1 MEFRGAGRLASHHQ
15 EDQFRYEIQGV
26 GVYRLFALYA
36 VTHVFPLDLSRV
48 PTHHPG
54 PSEGSIAIEAGAEIR
69 TCEGETMVVN
79 LQGTLI
85 ATTNGLSTGMRIS
98 IHVYLTDKHAA
109 ARVVYVDPEN
119 PLHCGIA
126 LDEPRTSGEFR
137 CHPMTGMKKQPLR
150 WAESQTSGF
159 ENEG

>member
-1 MEFRGAGRLASHHQ
+1 M
-15 EDQFRYEIQGV
+15 
-26 GVYRLFALYA
+26 
-36 VTHVFPLDLSRV
+36 LSLTSSPWTFHKS
-48 PTHHPG
+48 PTHNPG
-54 PSEGSIAIEAGAEIR
+54 PSEGGIAIEAGAEIR

-98 IHVYLTDKHAA
+98 IRVYLTDKHAA

-126 LDEPRTSGEFR
+126 LDEPRTSREFR
-137 CHPMTGMKKQPLR
+137 CHH
-150 WAESQTSGF
+150 
-159 ENEG
+159 